1 LIFNG
6 IVSIGVMNLQAKREN
21 LDGKMNCGMNGH
33 KNSIG
38 FLLNSNNPKKGRID
52 LFNEGRKIYTL

>member
-1 LIFNG
+1 
-6 IVSIGVMNLQAKREN
+6 MNLQAKREN
-21 LDGKMNCGMNGH
+21 LDKKMNCGMNGH